1 MANLL
6 AKLQDSRQPPE
17 IPTYSASMSS
27 AAWLL
32 DRSKE
37 DVRRMLDVIRASSGY
52 FEFQTMETTRLDAL
66 RSVFQRGPNPWK
78 AAMILEELGL
88 PYETKV
94 RGRDSMLSDLQ

>member
-6 AKLQDSRQPPE
+6 AREQARKAPE
-17 IPTYSASMSS
+17 VPTYSASTVS

-32 DRSKE
+32 ARAKE

-66 RSVFQRGPNPWK
+66 RSVFQ
-78 AAMILEELGL
+78 
-88 PYETKV
+88 KV
-94 RGRDSMLSDLQ
+94 SIS